1 MIIKFMDR
9 MTATMARMIAP
20 GYLSLRLFLIAVL
33 SIGTMAEAVAQDGQE
48 TLLPSRPPGTP
59 DVVVLGFAGCF
70 TAIGPLSASGLYGLS
85 GSALVMDSLITLGKS
100 VQWRDYAPAMGDHH
114 VSPIFLSE
122 QYGFE
127 RAVSDVEWIEK
138 NWIQGVS
145 NPTRLVLIS
154 ASCGGPN
161 VHVFPFLFPELQF
174 DYLIDVD
181 TMCALF
187 TPQYLLWAPFVSP
200 ERRQILRRRFREA
213 GGHAIPMILGVP
225 SPCAVGPGHPRPIA
239 NLVAENVVYNL
250 DIRTAAVSSLRGRWS
265 ILPGLTIPIP
275 TSGFVGGA
283 SFNVRPF
290 SLDGKPRRGEA
301 AGIYRY
307 VDTTSWHAQFDA
319 SSDGARWAAAKILE
333 LGLPPW
339 RPRQADSEAAA
350 VPEEG
355 IAGAKP

>member
-1 MIIKFMDR
+1 MGR
-9 MTATMARMIAP
+9 LMASKARALALGRSIPQLFVFIVFAMGAVVRAGAQDAP
-20 GYLSLRLFLIAVL
+20 GA
-33 SIGTMAEAVAQDGQE
+33 
-48 TLLPSRPPGTP
+48 LLPSRPLGTP

-70 TAIGPLSASGLYGLS
+70 TGIGFLSASGLYGLS
-85 GSALVMDSLITLGKS
+85 GSALVMDSFITLGKS
-100 VQWRDYAPAMGDHH
+100 VQWREYAPAMGDHH
-114 VSPIFLSE
+114 ISPIFLSE
-122 QYGFE
+122 QYGLE
-127 RAVSDVEWIEK
+127 HAVSDVEWIEK
-138 NWIQGVS
+138 NWIQGFS

-187 TPQYLLWAPFVSP
+187 TTEYLMWAPFVSP
-200 ERRQILRRRFREA
+200 ERRQILRRRFHEA
-213 GGHAIPMILGVP
+213 GHAIPLIMGVP
-225 SPCAVGPGHPRPIA
+225 SPCAIGPGHPRPIA

-250 DIRTAAVSSLRGRWS
+250 DIRTAAFSSLRGRWS

-275 TSGFVGGA
+275 TSGLVGGA
-283 SFNVRPF
+283 SFNIRPF

-339 RPRQADSEAAA
+339 RPRQADSGAA
-350 VPEEG
+350 VMLEEG

>member
-1 MIIKFMDR
+1 MKKMIICMAKGFMPGFSVPR
-9 MTATMARMIAP
+9 LVLITVLGVAVMAR
-20 GYLSLRLFLIAVL
+20 
-33 SIGTMAEAVAQDGQE
+33 AEAQDGQE
-48 TLLPSRPPGTP
+48 LMLPSRPPGTP

-70 TAIGPLSASGLYGLS
+70 TAIGFLSASGLYGLS
-85 GSALVMDSLITLGKS
+85 GSALVMDSFITLGKS

-114 VSPIFLSE
+114 ISPVFLSE

-127 RAVSDVEWIEK
+127 RAISDVEWIKE
-138 NWIQGVS
+138 NWIQGFS

-187 TPQYLLWAPFVSP
+187 TTEYLMWAPFVSP

-213 GGHAIPMILGVP
+213 GHVIPMIMGVP

-275 TSGFVGGA
+275 TSGLVGGA

-290 SLDGKPRRGEA
+290 SPDGKPRRGEA

-319 SSDGARWAAAKILE
+319 TSDGARWAAAKILE

-339 RPRQADSEAAA
+339 HPQQTKSGVQDKIPGVSIGSA
-350 VPEEG
+350 P
-355 IAGAKP
+355 